1 MTIRY
6 MTVGRMNYLK
16 KLFKYLQKNQSE
28 DCLYL
33 NIYTPEKLAGR
44 IHCLGMSIINP
55 ILRLW
60 YLCITQDGSWSQDLL
75 ILLKG
80 SVWLDMVVELIV
92 QYSIENIFRNHLRPR
107 GHLYS
112 GYGTVKA
119 RHGLTA
125 ALARAVPQPAW
136 EHASMRNFKIDLIRA
151 T

>member
-1 MTIRY
+1 MDVMTIRY

-44 IHCLGMSIINP
+44 MHCLDMSIINH

-60 YLCITQDGSWSQDLL
+60 YFCITQDGSWSQDLL

-80 SVWLDMVVELIV
+80 SVWLDMVVELTV
-92 QYSIENIFRNHLRPR
+92 Q
-107 GHLYS
+107 
-112 GYGTVKA
+112 
-119 RHGLTA
+119 
-125 ALARAVPQPAW
+125 
-136 EHASMRNFKIDLIRA
+136 
-151 T
+151 